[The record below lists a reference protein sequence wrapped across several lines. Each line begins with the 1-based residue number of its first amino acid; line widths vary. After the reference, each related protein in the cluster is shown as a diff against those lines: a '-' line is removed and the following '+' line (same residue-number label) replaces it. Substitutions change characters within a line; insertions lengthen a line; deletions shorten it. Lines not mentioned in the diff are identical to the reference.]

1 LIVFDATALMLMV
14 HPDAMP
20 PTDPVTGAPV
30 SQVRERFEF
39 LEQRIQSSGETIL
52 IPAPALA
59 EVLVGLED
67 DGPAVI
73 ERLNGSARFKIAEF
87 DTMAAVELAAMT
99 REAIRAGDKK
109 DGSAS
114 PWQKVKIDRQI
125 IAIAR
130 SRGAHAIYS
139 DDEGLARFA
148 SNVGIQVV
156 QTWSMLL
163 PPVDPQRALFEG

>member
-1 LIVFDATALMLMV
+1 LIVFDATAFMLMV
-14 HPDAMP
+14 HPDAKP
-20 PTDPVTGAPV
+20 PTDPQTGAPV
-30 SQVRERFEF
+30 SRVRERFEF
-39 LEQRIQSSGETIL
+39 LEQEIQRSGETIL

-67 DGPAVI
+67 DSPAVI
-73 ERLNGSARFKIAEF
+73 ERLSRSSRFKIAEF
-87 DTMAAVELAAMT
+87 DKLAAVELAAMT

-109 DGSAS
+109 EGSAS

-130 SRGAHAIYS
+130 SRGATTIYS
-139 DDEGLARFA
+139 DDEGLGKFA

-156 QTWSMLL
+156 QTWSMPL
-163 PPVDPQRALFEG
+163 PPVDPQQGLFEG

>member
-1 LIVFDATALMLMV
+1 MIVFDATAFMLMV
-14 HPDAMP
+14 HPDAKP
-20 PTDPVTGAPV
+20 PTGPQTGAPV
-30 SQVRERFEF
+30 SKVRERFTF
-39 LEQRIQSSGETIL
+39 LEQKIQRSGEKIL

-59 EVLVGLED
+59 EVLIGLED

-73 ERLNGSARFKIAEF
+73 ERLSRSSWLKIAEF

-130 SRGAHAIYS
+130 SRSATTIYS
-139 DDEGLARFA
+139 DDEGVAKFA

-156 QTWSMLL
+156 QTWSMPL
-163 PPVDPQRALFEG
+163 PPVDPQQGFFGG